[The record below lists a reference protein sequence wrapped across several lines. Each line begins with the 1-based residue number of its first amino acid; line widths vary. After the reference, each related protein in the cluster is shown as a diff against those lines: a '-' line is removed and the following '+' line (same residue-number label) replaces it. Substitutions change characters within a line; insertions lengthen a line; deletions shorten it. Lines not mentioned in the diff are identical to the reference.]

1 MTPAEKKIYDIQS
14 PQTKRLMDIQAG
26 RKPEDDPKYA
36 DDQWFKAIPKEAQCV
51 KEDGS
56 VDLNVREVSQKEYD
70 DYQALRYRRGKA
82 FEEART
88 AYLMK
93 AAKEGKIH
101 ISLMSQ
107 IETNH
112 VMPTEE
118 VKEKAERAYMGTLAT
133 IKEKFKSLM
142 ESLFKPSYAEIVAE
156 GMRKVKP

>member
-1 MTPAEKKIYDIQS
+1 MTEAEQKIFDIQS
-14 PQTKRLMDIQAG
+14 PSYKEAMSQSESERRQHRLT
-26 RKPEDDPKYA
+26 P
-36 DDQWFKAIPKEAQCV
+36 IPKEAQCL

-56 VDLNVREVSQKEYD
+56 VDLNIREISQKEYD

-112 VMPTEE
+112 VMPPDP
-118 VKEKAERAYMGTLAT
+118 VREKAEKAYMGLFSIAA
-133 IKEKFKSLM
+133 IKDKFKDIM
-142 ESLFKPSYAEIVAE
+142 DSLFKPTHAEIIAE